1 MHAGAAIGH
10 YHADR
15 RSPTEAKEK
24 PNVSSR
30 IVRNSV
36 VLVVLAVF
44 GLAVLWTFMV
54 EGNPTPAYTYS
65 QLLADAKDGKVTS
78 VTQDGTKLSVKLN
91 GEDQPKSVTVASPDL
106 NYRAEV
112 CQAAGSSGPAD
123 CGGINYSFVEASAAG
138 QWLGL
143 LVTALLPVLL
153 IGAFIFFMMRQ
164 AQGTNNQAM
173 SFGKSR
179 ARMFLGNKTVVTFN
193 DVAGVD
199 EAKQELTEVVEFL
212 KYPEKFNSLGARIPR
227 GVLLVGPPGTGKTL
241 LARAVAGEAGV
252 PFFSIS
258 GSEFVEMFVG
268 VGASRVRDLFEQ
280 AKRNSPCIV
289 FVDEIDAVGR
299 QRGAGLGGS
308 HDEREQTL
316 NQILVEMDGF
326 DTNTNV
332 IVVAATNRPD
342 VLDPALLRPGR
353 FDRQVVLDRPDI
365 KGRREILNV
374 HIKGKPLDK
383 TVDLEALARRS
394 PGFSGADLANLVNEA
409 AILAARRNKKS
420 VGNSEFNEAVDRVIA
435 GPERRSR
442 IISEEEKEIIAYHEG
457 GHAVVQR
464 VLPKCDPVTKV
475 TIVSRGMA
483 LGYTMSLPSED
494 RYLHSKTE
502 FEDKIAGMLAGNV
515 AETLVFGDTT
525 TGSSNDIEK
534 ATALAR
540 AMVTQYGMSEKLGPL
555 AFGKKEEM
563 VFLGREIS
571 EQRNYSDEI
580 ASQIDSEVRLII
592 ENAFERAK
600 EALTSHREVLDNL
613 AALLVEKETIE
624 SDEFEALFAGH
635 PPRTGTGP
643 TPRRIRDEAEEEAEP
658 ATDVVTDGDGVKP
671 RRRGPAPQPA

>member
-1 MHAGAAIGH
+1 L
-10 YHADR
+10 
-15 RSPTEAKEK
+15 
-24 PNVSSR
+24 SSR
-30 IVRNSV
+30 LVRNSV
-36 VLVVLAVF
+36 LLVVLAVF
-44 GLAVLWTFMV
+44 GLALLWTYMLD
-54 EGNPTPAYTYS
+54 GS
-65 QLLADAKDGKVTS
+65 QETQYGYGQLIADAREGKIEKITKDGDRLIADFKAQGS
-78 VTQDGTKLSVKLN
+78 
-91 GEDQPKSVTVASPDL
+91 EPKTAIIPSELVNPYVDL
-106 NYRAEV
+106 GCSTATAGAFV
-112 CQAAGSSGPAD
+112 CEQF
-123 CGGINYSFVEASAAG
+123 FVVEPSAAG
-138 QWLGL
+138 QWVGL
-143 LVTALLPVLL
+143 LITALLPVLL

-383 TVDLEALARRS
+383 TVDLDALARRS

-420 VGNSEFNEAVDRVIA
+420 IGNSEFNEAIDRVVA

-442 IISEEEKEIIAYHEG
+442 IITEDEKQVIAYHEG

-502 FEDKIAGMLAGNV
+502 FEDKIAGMLGGHV
-515 AETLVFGDTT
+515 SEELVFGDTT
-525 TGSSNDIEK
+525 TGASNDIEK
-534 ATALAR
+534 ATSLAR

-555 AFGKKEEM
+555 TFGKKEEM
-563 VFLGREIS
+563 IFLGREIS
-571 EQRNYSDEI
+571 EQRNYSDEV
-580 ASQIDSEVRLII
+580 AAKIDAEVREII
-592 ENAFERAK
+592 DRAYDRAK
-600 EALTSHREVLDNL
+600 EALTSQREVLDKL

-624 SDEFEALFAGH
+624 HDEFESLFDGVL
-635 PPRTGTGP
+635 PPRSA
-643 TPRRIRDEAEEEAEP
+643 TPAALRRIDQPEEGVEGEAEP
-658 ATDVVTDGDGVKP
+658 AGEPPTK

>member
-1 MHAGAAIGH
+1 M
-10 YHADR
+10 
-15 RSPTEAKEK
+15 T
-24 PNVSSR
+24 SR

-44 GLAVLWTFMV
+44 GLALLWTFIGDPDPAT
-54 EGNPTPAYTYS
+54 EYSYRQLIQDARDGN
-65 QLLADAKDGKVTS
+65 VTS
-78 VTQDGTKLSVKLN
+78 IEKEGPSLTATFTDTQN
-91 GEDQPKSVTVASPDL
+91 REDRGGAVGADRLCVDDLCAAAGDSGAFDCVTVSQRTEP
-106 NYRAEV
+106 
-112 CQAAGSSGPAD
+112 
-123 CGGINYSFVEASAAG
+123 SAAG
-138 QWLGL
+138 GILTL
-143 LVTALLPVLL
+143 LITALLPVLL
-153 IGAFIFFMMRQ
+153 IGGFIFFMMRQ

-365 KGRREILNV
+365 KGR
-374 HIKGKPLDK
+374 
-383 TVDLEALARRS
+383 ARDPQRPHQGQAARQDGRHRGDSRKRS

-409 AILAARRNKKS
+409 AILAARRNKKI
-420 VGNSEFNEAVDRVIA
+420 DR
-435 GPERRSR
+435 
-442 IISEEEKEIIAYHEG
+442 
-457 GHAVVQR
+457 Q
-464 VLPKCDPVTKV
+464 
-475 TIVSRGMA
+475 
-483 LGYTMSLPSED
+483 
-494 RYLHSKTE
+494 
-502 FEDKIAGMLAGNV
+502 
-515 AETLVFGDTT
+515 
-525 TGSSNDIEK
+525 
-534 ATALAR
+534 
-540 AMVTQYGMSEKLGPL
+540 
-555 AFGKKEEM
+555 
-563 VFLGREIS
+563 
-571 EQRNYSDEI
+571 
-580 ASQIDSEVRLII
+580 
-592 ENAFERAK
+592 
-600 EALTSHREVLDNL
+600 
-613 AALLVEKETIE
+613 
-624 SDEFEALFAGH
+624 
-635 PPRTGTGP
+635 
-643 TPRRIRDEAEEEAEP
+643 
-658 ATDVVTDGDGVKP
+658 
-671 RRRGPAPQPA
+671 

>member
-1 MHAGAAIGH
+1 M
-10 YHADR
+10 
-15 RSPTEAKEK
+15 
-24 PNVSSR
+24 SSR
-30 IVRNSV
+30 LIRNSV

-44 GLAVLWTFMV
+44 GLALLWTYVV
-54 EGNPTPAYTYS
+54 ESNTGKPYTYS
-65 QLLADAKDGKVTS
+65 EMLEDAAKGDVTA
-78 VTQDGTKLSVKLN
+78 VVQDGTRLA
-91 GEDQPKSVTVASPDL
+91 VTVDGSTEPKAVVVPSEFV
-106 NYRAEV
+106 NVRAEV
-112 CQAAGSSGPAD
+112 CAAAGSSDPGSCA
-123 CGGINYSFVEASAAG
+123 ITYSAVEESAAG

-143 LVTALLPVLL
+143 LITAFLPVLL
-153 IGAFIFFMMRQ
+153 IGGFIFFMMRQ

-365 KGRREILNV
+365 RGRREILNV

-383 TVDLEALARRS
+383 TVDLDELARRT

-409 AILAARRNKKS
+409 AILAARHNKKS
-420 VGNSEFNEAVDRVIA
+420 VAPSDFNEAIDRVVA

-442 IISEEEKEIIAYHEG
+442 LITPEEKTIIAYHEG
-457 GHAVVQR
+457 G
-464 VLPKCDPVTKV
+464 
-475 TIVSRGMA
+475 
-483 LGYTMSLPSED
+483 
-494 RYLHSKTE
+494 
-502 FEDKIAGMLAGNV
+502 
-515 AETLVFGDTT
+515 
-525 TGSSNDIEK
+525 
-534 ATALAR
+534 
-540 AMVTQYGMSEKLGPL
+540 
-555 AFGKKEEM
+555 
-563 VFLGREIS
+563 
-571 EQRNYSDEI
+571 
-580 ASQIDSEVRLII
+580 
-592 ENAFERAK
+592 
-600 EALTSHREVLDNL
+600 
-613 AALLVEKETIE
+613 
-624 SDEFEALFAGH
+624 
-635 PPRTGTGP
+635 
-643 TPRRIRDEAEEEAEP
+643 
-658 ATDVVTDGDGVKP
+658 
-671 RRRGPAPQPA
+671 

>member
-1 MHAGAAIGH
+1 M
-10 YHADR
+10 
-15 RSPTEAKEK
+15 
-24 PNVSSR
+24 SSR
-30 IVRNSV
+30 LVRNSV
-36 VLVVLAVF
+36 LLVVLAVF
-44 GLAVLWTFMV
+44 GLALLWTYMLD
-54 EGNPTPAYTYS
+54 GGDQTPYTYS
-65 QLLADAKDGKVTS
+65 QVLTDAKAGSITEITMDGDRLVVTKGNQELTAIVPPGS
-78 VTQDGTKLSVKLN
+78 LGTDVF
-91 GEDQPKSVTVASPDL
+91 DQ
-106 NYRAEV
+106 V
-112 CQAAGSSGPAD
+112 CSAAGYENPGTCAD
-123 CGGINYSFVEASAAG
+123 SIAFNPVEPSAAG
-138 QWLGL
+138 QWVGL
-143 LVTALLPVLL
+143 LISALLPVLL

-179 ARMFLGNKTVVTFN
+179 ARMFLGNKTVVTFT

-365 KGRREILNV
+365 KGRREILSV

-383 TVDLEALARRS
+383 TVDLDALAKRS

-409 AILAARRNKKS
+409 AILAARHNKKS
-420 VGNSEFNEAVDRVIA
+420 VGMADFSEALDRVVA

-442 IISEEEKEIIAYHEG
+442 IITEEEKEIIAYHEG

-464 VLPKCDPVTKV
+464 ILPKCDPVTKV

-483 LGYTMSLPSED
+483 LGYTMSLPQED
-494 RYLHSKTE
+494 RYLHSKSE
-502 FEDKIAGMLAGNV
+502 FEDKIAGMLGGNV
-515 AETLVFGDTT
+515 SERLVFGDTT
-525 TGSSNDIEK
+525 TGASNDIEK

-540 AMVTQYGMSEKLGPL
+540 AMVTQYGMSDKLGPL
-555 AFGKKEEM
+555 TFGKKEEM

-571 EQRNYSDEI
+571 EQRNYSDEV
-580 ASQIDSEVRLII
+580 AAKIDAEVRGII
-592 ENAFERAK
+592 DRAYDRAT
-600 EALTSHREVLDNL
+600 EALTKHRDVLDRL
-613 AALLVEKETIE
+613 AALLIENETIE
-624 SDEFEALFAGH
+624 HEEFEALFEGVV
-635 PPRTGTGP
+635 PPREGGP
-643 TPRRIRDEAEEEAEP
+643 TPRRTVQVDPGAEAPDAEAPGGDEQP
-658 ATDVVTDGDGVKP
+658 PK